1 MGTVGPYIPHTLTTI
16 RLIPQ
21 FHVNVEPL
29 HYSIPLEAAVKQG
42 VPEDARTEPE
52 LKVVVAVSPV
62 HESFT
67 ASGTSFDQHWCST
80 DHFLRR
86 FVRDNVVLTLSGQL
100 FFGVANFDGAGCGE
114 TLRTEGGHFRTLF
127 FGPVLNYGADFATL
141 SVVKV
146 TLEVLVETN
155 WSEDDVGLIE
165 LESQKGVISMAASL
179 SRIFQWWNLE
189 ATMEGLIFCS
199 FLRGRYRDIASF
211 GSTRIESFGWLN
223 EDFGNGGNA

>member
-1 MGTVGPYIPHTLTTI
+1 MATSELKRITGFIEEEALFKLNKCAVGTMASVCNTSY
-16 RLIPQ
+16 
-21 FHVNVEPL
+21 VEDKL
-29 HYSIPLEAAVKQG
+29 SNRGFGELSIKSLAVKEFECLVDPLWWV
-42 VPEDARTEPE
+42 VPSRCLS
-52 LKVVVAVSPV
+52 LK
-62 HESFT
+62 
-67 ASGTSFDQHWCST
+67 Q
-80 DHFLRR
+80 

-179 SRIFQWWNLE
+179 VIWVSVEMKFSRH
-189 ATMEGLIFCS
+189 
-199 FLRGRYRDIASF
+199 
-211 GSTRIESFGWLN
+211 
-223 EDFGNGGNA
+223 GGNSY